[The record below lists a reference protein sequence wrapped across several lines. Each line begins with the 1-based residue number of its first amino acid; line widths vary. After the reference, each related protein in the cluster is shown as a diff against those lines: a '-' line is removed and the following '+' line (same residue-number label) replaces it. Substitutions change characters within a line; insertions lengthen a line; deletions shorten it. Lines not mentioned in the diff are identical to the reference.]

1 MYAMA
6 VLVAFFGLV
15 AGCVETPTRVP
26 EVVREAHLQEDI
38 VQGTTFRHR
47 VFRREGGADPS
58 RTLHIYIEG
67 DGRPFLAHTLV
78 TADPT
83 PRDPLM
89 LHLMALDPGPAV
101 YIGRPCYFGFA
112 HDPNCN
118 SAYWTAKRFAP
129 EVIESIGSVLR
140 SEVARAH
147 ASSIEIYGHSGGGTL
162 AVLLAARITGVT
174 RVVAIA
180 PTLDIAAW
188 CALHGYTPLLGSLN
202 PAELSLQSLPIVYLV
217 GSADTNTPPAFV
229 EAAAARTGTRDSV
242 RVIQGYTHNCCW
254 QQLWGGVLH
263 ETSQR

>member
-1 MYAMA
+1 MYAIA
-6 VLVAFFGLV
+6 ALVAFFGMV
-15 AGCVETPTRVP
+15 TGCVGTPNRVP
-26 EVVREAHLQEDI
+26 EVVRAARFQEDI

-47 VFRREGGADPS
+47 VFRREGRADPS

-89 LHLMALDPGPAV
+89 LHLMALDPGPSV

-118 SAYWTAKRFAP
+118 SGYWTAKRFAP
-129 EVIESIGSVLR
+129 EVIESIGSVLK

-147 ASSIEIYGHSGGGTL
+147 AARVEIYGHSGGGTL
-162 AVLLAARITGVT
+162 AVLLATRISGVT
-174 RVVAIA
+174 RVIAIA

-188 CALHGYTPLLGSLN
+188 CALHGYTPLLGSVN
-202 PAELSLQSLPIVYLV
+202 PAELDLQSLPIVYLV
-217 GSADTNTPPAFV
+217 GGADRNEGFRPRHTRLYSHLLL
-229 EAAAARTGTRDSV
+229 AAALAGSA
-242 RVIQGYTHNCCW
+242 Q
-254 QQLWGGVLH
+254 
-263 ETSQR
+263 

>member
-1 MYAMA
+1 
-6 VLVAFFGLV
+6 
-15 AGCVETPTRVP
+15 
-26 EVVREAHLQEDI
+26 
-38 VQGTTFRHR
+38 
-47 VFRREGGADPS
+47 
-58 RTLHIYIEG
+58 
-67 DGRPFLAHTLV
+67 
-78 TADPT
+78 
-83 PRDPLM
+83 M
-89 LHLMALDPGPAV
+89 LHLMALDPAPSV

-129 EVIESIGSVLR
+129 EVIESIGSVLQ

-147 ASSIEIYGHSGGGTL
+147 ASRIEIYGHSGGGTL

-174 RVVAIA
+174 RVIAIA

-217 GSADTNTPPAFV
+217 GNADTNTPPAFV
-229 EAAAARTGTRDSV
+229 EAAAARTGTRDAV
-242 RVIQGYTHNCCW
+242 RVIPGYTHNCCW
-254 QQLWGGVLH
+254 QQLWRAVLS

>member
-1 MYAMA
+1 MYAIA
-6 VLVAFFGLV
+6 ALVAFFGMV
-15 AGCVETPTRVP
+15 TGCVGTPNRVP
-26 EVVREAHLQEDI
+26 EVVRAARFQEDI

-47 VFRREGGADPS
+47 VFRREGRADPS

-89 LHLMALDPGPAV
+89 LHLMALDPGPSV

-118 SAYWTAKRFAP
+118 SGYWTAKRFAP
-129 EVIESIGSVLR
+129 EVIESIGSVLK

-147 ASSIEIYGHSGGGTL
+147 AARVEIYGHSGGGTL
-162 AVLLAARITGVT
+162 AVLLATRISGVT
-174 RVVAIA
+174 RVIAIA

-188 CALHGYTPLLGSLN
+188 CALHGYTPLLGSVN
-202 PAELSLQSLPIVYLV
+202 PAELDLQSLPIVYLV
-217 GSADTNTPPAFV
+217 GGADTNTPPGLV
-229 EAAAARTGTRDSV
+229 QAAAARTGTRDSV
-242 RVIQGYTHNCCW
+242 RVIPGYTHTCCW
-254 QQLWGGVLH
+254 QQLWQGVLNEPSRH
-263 ETSQR
+263 

>member
-1 MYAMA
+1 
-6 VLVAFFGLV
+6 
-15 AGCVETPTRVP
+15 
-26 EVVREAHLQEDI
+26 
-38 VQGTTFRHR
+38 
-47 VFRREGGADPS
+47 
-58 RTLHIYIEG
+58 
-67 DGRPFLAHTLV
+67 
-78 TADPT
+78 
-83 PRDPLM
+83 M
-89 LHLMALDPGPAV
+89 LHLMALDPAPSV

-129 EVIESIGSVLR
+129 EVIESIGSVLQ
-140 SEVARAH
+140 SEVARVH
-147 ASSIEIYGHSGGGTL
+147 ASRIEIYGHSGGGTL

-174 RVVAIA
+174 RVIAIA

-188 CALHGYTPLLGSLN
+188 SALHGYTPLLGSLN
-202 PAELSLQSLPIVYLV
+202 PAELSLRSLPIVYLV